1 MMSALPACP
10 FPIPPSARH
19 SRAHLP
25 VSSSPFSSSRQGLVS
40 TLRPTMAAAAVS
52 AAGSLLAWIQETFQP
67 LTTTEFKE
75 DVCIAVFMYVI
86 GYAALGGF
94 SPLMHVKRKAWIL
107 SVLCAVGMSLGSI
120 PYVWKLATE
129 HAFVTSEMV
138 YADDRLSV
146 FIMAFFMTFL
156 VLDLAIGLGHYAG
169 EIGLLTGWFHHCL
182 YMGMCV
188 WAVVNGISIS
198 AVATMIMEIPTL
210 VMALGR
216 VYKGLRSDSLFGF
229 TFLVTRILYLGYY
242 IYRLMC
248 DVSPRVVVWP
258 VCVPAMVL
266 HVFWFH
272 GFIQQQRRLR
282 KSHLEGRA
290 VGEEGRG
297 GKRVVEGENE
307 KGGKAA

>member
-1 MMSALPACP
+1 
-10 FPIPPSARH
+10 
-19 SRAHLP
+19 
-25 VSSSPFSSSRQGLVS
+25 
-40 TLRPTMAAAAVS
+40 MAAAAVS

-138 YADDRLSV
+138 YADDRLSL

>member
-1 MMSALPACP
+1 
-10 FPIPPSARH
+10 
-19 SRAHLP
+19 
-25 VSSSPFSSSRQGLVS
+25 
-40 TLRPTMAAAAVS
+40 MAAATAA
-52 AAGSLLAWIQETFQP
+52 AAGGLLASIQETFAP

-75 DVCIAVFMYVI
+75 DVCMATFMYMI

-107 SVLCAVGMSLGSI
+107 SVLCALGMSLGSI
-120 PYVWKLATE
+120 PYVWTLATE
-129 HAFVTSEMV
+129 HTFDTSKMV
-138 YADDRLSV
+138 YADDRLSL

-156 VLDLAIGLGHYAG
+156 VLDLAVGLRHYAG

-182 YMGMCV
+182 YMGMCA

-229 TFLVTRILYLGYY
+229 TFLVTRIFYLGYY

-248 DVSPRVVVWP
+248 DVHPRVVVWP
-258 VCVPAMVL
+258 VCMPAMLL
-266 HVFWFH
+266 HVFWFQ
-272 GFIQQQRRLR
+272 GFIQQQQRLR
-282 KSHLEGRA
+282 TPRSE
-290 VGEEGRG
+290 G
-297 GKRVVEGENE
+297 GKGAGDKKVKEMMEGENG